1 MLPRANRL
9 SAKRD
14 VERVSRMG
22 RPVFAPDLTVRC
34 VPNRVGH
41 IRMTVVAGLKVS
53 KRSNERN
60 RAKRLVREAI
70 HRNLAVIH
78 PNADI
83 VVYAKSSIVGK
94 DYRTVSGALGRAFTK
109 AGLLR
114 GRWVDNQASGGR
126 DQESGSRG

>member
-1 MLPRANRL
+1 MLPRSNRL
-9 SAKRD
+9 TMKRD

-34 VPNRVGH
+34 IPNRVGH

-53 KRSNERN
+53 KRSTDRN

-70 HRNLAVIH
+70 HWNLAVIY

-94 DYRTVSGALGRAFTK
+94 DYRTVSGELGRAFTK

-114 GRWVDNQASGGR
+114 GRWVDNQASGVRHYEVG
-126 DQESGSRG
+126 DCG